1 MARPT
6 TDSRLDLVRWTLST
20 VALILAPV
28 CGVLG
33 WAAAF
38 TSVGALLIYLAIGLA
53 MFGFAVRPR
62 RSTALW
68 AGFGLFVAIG
78 WALLVIA
85 ISGVAGRLAG

>member
-1 MARPT
+1 MARTT
-6 TDSRLDLVRWTLST
+6 TDSRLDLVRWTIST

-38 TSVGALLIYLAIGLA
+38 TLVGALLIYTAIGLA
-53 MFGFAVRPR
+53 VVGFAVRPR

-78 WALLVIA
+78 WMLLGMA
-85 ISGVAGRLAG
+85 VAGIAGLLIG

>member
-1 MARPT
+1 MAQT
-6 TDSRLDLVRWTLST
+6 TAESRLDLVRWTLST
-20 VALILAPV
+20 VALILASV

-38 TSVGALLIYLAIGLA
+38 TSVGALLIYAAIGLA
-53 MFGFAVRPR
+53 LLGFAIRPK

-78 WALLVIA
+78 WMLLGMA
-85 ISGVAGRLAG
+85 VAGIAGLLIG